1 MCEKYTLNHKVKCMK
16 NKIKF
21 QHLKNLFIKK
31 YNNSL
36 INNTMRNYPT
46 A

>member
-1 MCEKYTLNHKVKCMK
+1 MYHTYIYMCEKYTLNHEVKCMK

-31 YNNSL
+31 NNNSL
-36 INNTMRNYPT
+36 IK
-46 A
+46 